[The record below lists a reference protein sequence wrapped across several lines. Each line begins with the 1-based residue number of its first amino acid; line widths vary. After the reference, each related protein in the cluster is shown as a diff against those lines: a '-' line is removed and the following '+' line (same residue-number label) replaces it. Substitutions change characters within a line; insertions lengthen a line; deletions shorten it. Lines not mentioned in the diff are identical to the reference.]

1 MIMETACLHLRGKA
15 KSSHLSTRCCQERQL
30 LASTDVDVKI
40 VMVNFAKVNA
50 FILNLCLGWNP
61 FIVTIVRSLSGFIL
75 PLGKWKLCTIYLVCA
90 FLELKPIRIYS

>member
-1 MIMETACLHLRGKA
+1 METACLHLRGKA

-30 LASTDVDVKI
+30 LASKDVDVKI

-61 FIVTIVRSLSGFIL
+61 FIVTIVRSLSDFIL
-75 PLGKWKLCTIYLVCA
+75 PLGKWKLTANRVLGMC
-90 FLELKPIRIYS
+90 FPRIKAH

>member
-61 FIVTIVRSLSGFIL
+61 FIVTIVKSYQVLSFH
-75 PLGKWKLCTIYLVCA
+75 WVVRA

>member
-40 VMVNFAKVNA
+40 VMVNYAKVDA
-50 FILNLCLGWNP
+50 FILNLCL
-61 FIVTIVRSLSGFIL
+61 
-75 PLGKWKLCTIYLVCA
+75 
-90 FLELKPIRIYS
+90 E

>member
-1 MIMETACLHLRGKA
+1 METACLHLRGKA

-61 FIVTIVRSLSGFIL
+61 FIVTIVKSYQVLSFQTVNRV
-75 PLGKWKLCTIYLVCA
+75 LGMC
-90 FLELKPIRIYS
+90 FPRIKAH